1 MRILL
6 AEHHSQVRRALCTL
20 IKEKTEHVLVGEVMD
35 RTELFEQI
43 ALTQPDL
50 VLLDWE
56 LPDCTANNI
65 IRELHTLDSPPRV
78 VVLSTQ
84 IEVKEEALSAG
95 ADAFVSKG
103 EPPVK
108 LLEVMQA
115 MQIAL
120 DDQSRVDRF
129 ATQRELSNAL
139 ISIKEDET

>member
-6 AEHHSQVRRALCTL
+6 AEHHIRVLKAMRTL
-20 IKEKTEHVLVGEVMD
+20 IEEKTGHVLVGEVMD
-35 RTELFEQI
+35 WAELLEQT

-56 LPDCTANNI
+56 LPGHTRNNI
-65 IRELHTLDSPPRV
+65 ITELHTLDSPPRV

-103 EPPVK
+103 DPPGK
-108 LLEVMQA
+108 LLEALQV

-120 DDQSRVDRF
+120 DED
-129 ATQRELSNAL
+129 
-139 ISIKEDET
+139 KEGGWVETSTSHT